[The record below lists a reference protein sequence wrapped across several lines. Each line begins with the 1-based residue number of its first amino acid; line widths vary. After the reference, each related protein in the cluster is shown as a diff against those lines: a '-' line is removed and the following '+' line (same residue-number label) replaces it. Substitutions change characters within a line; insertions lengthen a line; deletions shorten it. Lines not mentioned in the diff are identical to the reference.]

1 MSSLPPARLNILM
14 DRKLYQR
21 LKDELPP
28 KHISAFIEASVRARL
43 APDRRT
49 LDSAYKAA
57 RKEKWRRQLSAE
69 WSSVESEGW
78 PS

>member
-28 KHISAFIEASVRARL
+28 RHISAFVEASVRARL

-57 RKEKWRRQLSAE
+57 RKEKWRRELSAE
-69 WSSVESEGW
+69 WKSLESEGW